1 MAQKHLMTHVV
12 VTQAR
17 SAQGGQSA
25 ATRRR
30 TETTPAGAECWNS
43 PSSDGN
49 KAQHKRGRAAGA
61 QRSGSRAR
69 GGPTSTKDPRRR
81 SAGQASGMGSGWLTL
96 QGTGQQRAW
105 GTPPSP
111 GAGSAPLPVP
121 RASFSLVLIHCMAR
135 AEILVPKF
143 LSNGDGAPPCGTRG
157 SWLPAERQGERQSA
171 RESVQR
177 AF

>member
-1 MAQKHLMTHVV
+1 MAQKRLMTHVV

-61 QRSGSRAR
+61 QRSGPRAR
-69 GGPTSTKDPRRR
+69 GGPTSTKDPRRPGVR
-81 SAGQASGMGSGWLTL
+81 DGLGLAHPAGHRPAEGLGDTTLPGSRL
-96 QGTGQQRAW
+96 
-105 GTPPSP
+105 
-111 GAGSAPLPVP
+111 
-121 RASFSLVLIHCMAR
+121 
-135 AEILVPKF
+135 
-143 LSNGDGAPPCGTRG
+143 GAPTCAPRLLQLGADPLHGPGRDLGPKVPVKRGRCSALWNEGVVVTR
-157 SWLPAERQGERQSA
+157 
-171 RESVQR
+171 R
-177 AF
+177 APR